1 MVWFFNEIASDLNAL
16 IFRNNAINT
25 NFILIVF
32 LSVRLL
38 GQNPFA
44 NYGFEMGRV
53 IFLFCLAL
61 TIKFASSILVEIFWI
76 YGLTSLDLFLFNIY
90 SIITF
95 VSLVFNILLFIAVF
109 LIPKRREYAWLPR
122 E

>member
-1 MVWFFNEIASDLNAL
+1 LVWFFNEIASDLNAL